1 MMTAVGMESRAY
13 SEALTVEAA
22 ELSESADVRGEMSC
36 SKLTKFLKDIHIL
49 TPKIC
54 NIILP
59 RLKKKKKRLH
69 RCDQVT
75 DFEMRTFNLNSQR
88 SSKCNPI
95 CFI

>member
-49 TPKIC
+49 TLCTYEYVMLHGTEELRLLTCGMKRVSYGSIHYPDG
-54 NIILP
+54 P
-59 RLKKKKKRLH
+59 RGSY
-69 RCDQVT
+69 V
-75 DFEMRTFNLNSQR
+75 
-88 SSKCNPI
+88 
-95 CFI
+95 

>member
-1 MMTAVGMESRAY
+1 MTMAVGMERRAY
-13 SEALTVEAA
+13 SEATVEGA

-36 SKLTKFLKDIHIL
+36 SKLTKLLKDIHIL

-59 RLKKKKKRLH
+59 RLKKKKKKRLH
-69 RCDQVT
+69 RCDKVT
-75 DFEMRTFNLNSQR
+75 DFEMGTFNLNSQG
-88 SSKCNPI
+88 SSKCNPT